1 VYLYQSNRLENL
13 FSLLCKILAVPLS
26 DPLTPEIIVV
36 PNPGM
41 ARWLT
46 HRIAETTGIAANLEF
61 PLPASF
67 IWQVFE
73 NTLDELPDLSP
84 FSREVLPWRILRH
97 LKTLAADPAMAEI
110 SQYLEDDSD
119 GMRAFQLADTVA
131 DLFDQYLVFRP
142 DMLLDWEQKGR
153 RQLSAPDPATTRH
166 GRWQA
171 LLWNELTRDH
181 PLHRASLLQLFF
193 QRSEEG
199 SLQTADLPR
208 RISLFGINSLAPAYL
223 AVIERISQYTE
234 VHIFHLSPC
243 RQAWDDILPERQL
256 TGKRKSWQQA
266 GQADISSY
274 YTCGNPLLASMGRM
288 GREFFS
294 QLLQYDPV
302 TTDLYQMPRSQS
314 LLASLQ
320 ADILDLRDRTENPG
334 GPLDPADT
342 SVTFHNCHSR
352 LREIQVLHDRLL
364 DLFGADP
371 TLKPEDILVMAPDIS
386 RYAPLIA
393 GVFGAAEERLFIPWS
408 IGDRRADEEDMVQR
422 AFLDLLSLAAGR
434 CSATEIMDLLENR
447 VIGDRFM
454 IGEEDIPG
462 LRRRVAA
469 SGIRWGLDRHQRRQ
483 RGLEDSSIH
492 TWEFGL
498 QRLLLGHITGPVDS
512 CGLGIIPSATTA
524 GSSPAWLGGLARFIR
539 RLQTLLEKLARDHE
553 AAAWSDLL
561 LQVVDDFFAED
572 VDDHADG
579 IRLLRE
585 TIHDFGANIEQA
597 RFSGPLSCAVI
608 RSLFSRRLATPAG
621 GRLFLTGRVTFC
633 NMVPMRSVPF
643 RVIWLLGMN
652 DADYPRCRR
661 PPDFDLMAK
670 KPRPGDRNR
679 RDDDR
684 YLFLEALLSA
694 RDRFI
699 VSWIGRDQRQNSDLP
714 PSVVVAE
721 LRDYID
727 RSRPMAP
734 RPPSELLTTDHPLQP
749 FSIRCFDGNPKT
761 CTYSQLWL
769 PTPPQEEEEEKKKN
783 VFVDQPLPAPDL
795 EEIRAGMLV
804 RFWQHPIRFFLEQRI
819 GLRLTV
825 AEELLPDSEPFTVNP
840 LTGYQVKQSILTRLL
855 AGEEPLSACRQAAA
869 SAQLPRGET
878 GRRHCQEMLA
888 QAASVV
894 ERVEARGA
902 TPAPSHEFSLS
913 LADIRLVGE
922 LDGLH
927 DCGRISF
934 RPAKCKAK
942 DLLRLWIHHLLLCLL
957 RPPGIDPVS
966 THIGVDATLTLAPV
980 ADPRPAL
987 EHLIRLFLQGMS
999 EPLHFYPEVSYAL
1012 ASAANPATGMNRARR
1027 KWQTNYQYRGEEEDP
1042 AYALALRGRDPL
1054 DDRFQEL
1061 ATMTFDPILKVLER
1075 EEDATA

>member
-1 VYLYQSNRLENL
+1 MHLYQSNRLENL
-13 FSLLCKILAVPLS
+13 FSLLCKILAEPLS
-26 DPLTPEIIVV
+26 DPLTSEIIVV

-67 IWQVFE
+67 IWRIFG
-73 NTLDELPDLSP
+73 NTMGELPDLSA
-84 FSREVLPWRILRH
+84 FSREVLPWRILTH
-97 LKTLAADPAMAEI
+97 LKTLTADAAMAEI

-171 LLWNELTRDH
+171 LLWRDLTRGH

-193 QRSEEG
+193 QRSGEG
-199 SLQTADLPR
+199 SLQTADLPE
-208 RISLFGINSLAPAYL
+208 RIFLFGINSLAPAYL
-223 AVIERISQYTE
+223 AVIEQISQYTE

-243 RQAWDDILPERQL
+243 RQAWDDILPERLL

-266 GQADISSY
+266 GQTDISTY

-302 TTDLYQMPRSQS
+302 TTDLYQKPRSQS

-320 ADILDLRDRTENPG
+320 ADILDLRDRTENQDG
-334 GPLDPADT
+334 LIDPADA

-371 TLKPEDILVMAPDIS
+371 ALKPDDILVMAPDIS

-393 GVFGAAEERLFIPWS
+393 GVFGAVEERLFIPWS
-408 IGDRRADEEDMVQR
+408 IGDRRADEEGMVQR
-422 AFLDLLSLAAGR
+422 AFLDLLSVTSSR

-469 SGIRWGLDRHQRRQ
+469 SGIRWGLDRRQRRQ
-483 RGLEDSSIH
+483 RGLEDSNIH

-512 CGLGIIPSATTA
+512 CDLGIVASATQA

-539 RLQTLLEKLARDHE
+539 RLQSLLEELAREHE

-561 LQVVDDFFAED
+561 LQMVDDFFAENS
-572 VDDHADG
+572 DDYADG
-579 IRLLRE
+579 IRFLRE
-585 TIHDFGANIEQA
+585 TIHDFAADIEQA
-597 RFSGPLSCAVI
+597 HFSDPLSCAVI
-608 RSLFSRRLATPAG
+608 RSLFSRRLATPSG

-670 KPRPGDRNR
+670 KPRIGDRNR

-714 PSVVVAE
+714 PSVMVAE

-727 RSRPMAP
+727 RSRPMEP
-734 RPPSELLTTDHPLQP
+734 LPSSELLTTDHPLQP
-749 FSIRCFDGNPKT
+749 FSRRCFDGNPKT

-769 PTPPQEEEEEKKKN
+769 PTPPQKQNN
-783 VFVDQPLPAPDL
+783 VFVDKPLPAPDL
-795 EEIRAGMLV
+795 EEIQAGMLV
-804 RFWQHPIRFFLEQRI
+804 RFWQHPVRFFLEQRI

-825 AEELLPDSEPFTVNP
+825 AEELLPDSEPFTLNP

-855 AGEEPLSACRQAAA
+855 ALEEPLFACRLAEA
-869 SAQLPRGET
+869 SAQIPRGET
-878 GRRHCQEMLA
+878 GRRHCLEMLS
-888 QAASVV
+888 QATSVL
-894 ERVEARGA
+894 ERVQARS
-902 TPAPSHEFSLS
+902 TSPAPTHEFSLS

-927 DCGRISF
+927 DRGIISF

-942 DLLRLWIHHLLLCLL
+942 DLLRLWIRHLLLCLL
-957 RPPGIDPVS
+957 RPPAVDPVS
-966 THIGVDATLTLAPV
+966 IHVGTDATLTLAPV
-980 ADPRPAL
+980 DEPEPEL
-987 EHLIRLFLQGMS
+987 EQLVRLFLQGMG

-1012 ASAANPATGMNRARR
+1012 ASAAKPTTGMNRARR

-1061 ATMTFDPILKVLER
+1061 ATMIFDPILEVMER